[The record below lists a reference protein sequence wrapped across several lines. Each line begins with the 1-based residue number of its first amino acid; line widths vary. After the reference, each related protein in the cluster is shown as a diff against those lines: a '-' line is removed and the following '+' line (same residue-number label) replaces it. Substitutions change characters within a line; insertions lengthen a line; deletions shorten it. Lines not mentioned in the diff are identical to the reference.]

1 MFSVFLAQLDDSCQ
15 RLYRIVLKLNFDIQR
30 IERVMHE
37 LNSLSGMDIAIRQL
51 RIEKERLER
60 QTQSTMQMLRGLE
73 KVRMSYSMAERRILE
88 NGEGSRVRV
97 VYGYSLESFSVFDKL
112 YLNNVYPSIMT

>member
-37 LNSLSGMDIAIRQL
+37 LNSLSGMDIAKRQL
-51 RIEKERLER
+51 RREKEKLEE
-60 QTQSTMQMLRGLE
+60 QTQSMLQMLRGLE

-88 NGEGSRVRV
+88 NGEGNRVRV
-97 VYGYSLESFSVFDKL
+97 IYGYSLESFSVFDKL
-112 YLNNVYPSIMT
+112 YLNNVYPSIMI